1 MLTVLDVNPT
11 GYFSFGMH
19 PTVHLDGM
27 GTVLLEGLNHDRNG
41 SANGA
46 GKTSILNTLT
56 SILFDKNPTGYVG
69 ESIVNETLGRSFGK
83 VTFLDHNGDKWRVII
98 TRKWKKTDKYPCN
111 AVASEPS
118 EWHNNKEKYAG
129 TDVYLE
135 RWDGSLWKDE
145 RATNA
150 AGEHRLDPKST
161 RKKLQTVVGM
171 SYQQFM
177 NVAYLAQQQSLKF
190 VNGTH
195 KEKLEVLS
203 ELSDISA
210 WDRRAAKA
218 KERMKEYEAR
228 TDKARATLAGASG
241 AGAIMSRPDESQRP
255 VIQDSVQLAEDKIKD
270 CERRILEATNDSSTW
285 VDSIAIID
293 SEITDLGK
301 QMRTIV
307 GSKNELEANL
317 SSLAA
322 AYIKDCAQVR
332 ELSKGPEYYQL
343 EEDVRSLKSAAQ
355 LRRFDLEQIMSGEG
369 RCTRCRTI
377 VTIDHLL
384 DQKKQLENDIREI
397 EESATKLQLGL
408 DAKNKEWEQLVV
420 QKLNDVEVKYKMDKL
435 DVESAIQMINANVAS
450 IDSRIADLRTRK
462 SSLGQDPKVTIA
474 GIERERM
481 GFLMTK
487 NSEVSRL
494 VELDRR
500 IKQWNKY
507 QESID
512 KAKADIESLE
522 SDLKYLRIVERTFG
536 DKGIKAHKL
545 ASVLDMLNKTAQEFA
560 DVLTDNSVKV
570 WVTPFRE
577 KVDGT
582 TSTDMSIIVSEGE
595 KRNVPFDLYS
605 GGEKQQII
613 LAFIGAFWKVATM
626 HGSGVNI
633 LCLDEIFGPLDEL
646 NAVGVFNYLD
656 HMKSGGKS
664 TIIVITH
671 DKNIKNQLNFDSKWT
686 VEKKNHT
693 SQLIT
698 DA

>member
-11 GYFSFGMH
+11 GYFSFGLH

-56 SILFDKNPTGYVG
+56 SILFDKNPTGHGG
-69 ESIVNETLGRSFGK
+69 EAIVNEGLGRSFGK
-83 VTFLDHNGDKWRVII
+83 VTFLDHNGQKWRVII
-98 TRKWKKTDKYPCN
+98 TRKWKKTDKYPCDF
-111 AVASEPS
+111 VTQEPS
-118 EWHNNKEKYAG
+118 EWHNSNEKYAG
-129 TDVYLE
+129 SDVYLE
-135 RWDGSLWKDE
+135 RWDGTIWLDE
-145 RATNA
+145 RATNT

-161 RKKLQTVVGM
+161 RKKLQAVVGM

-218 KERMKEYEAR
+218 KERIKDYESR
-228 TDKARATLAGASG
+228 LDKARATLAGASG
-241 AGAIMSRPDESQRP
+241 AGAIMSRPDDSQRP
-255 VIQDSVQLAEDKIKD
+255 IIQDAIQLVDEKIAECDSKIRD
-270 CERRILEATNDSSTW
+270 TTDRSTAWASEHSSIDAT
-285 VDSIAIID
+285 IA
-293 SEITDLGK
+293 DLSK
-301 QMRTIV
+301 QVRTLV
-307 GSKNELEANL
+307 SSKNELESNI
-317 SSLAA
+317 SRLAA
-322 AYIKDCAQVR
+322 EYIHRCAEVR
-332 ELSKGPEYYQL
+332 DTPRGPELYQL
-343 EEDVRSLKSAAQ
+343 EEDVRNLKSAAQ
-355 LRRFDLEQIMSGEG
+355 LRRFDLEQIMTGEG

-377 VTIDHLL
+377 VTIEHIL
-384 DQKKQLENDIREI
+384 DQKKMLENDIRDI
-397 EESATKLQLGL
+397 EESAGKLQEKL
-408 DAKNKEWEQLVV
+408 DTLNLEWEKTVT
-420 QKLNDVEVKYKMDKL
+420 KTLNDVEIKHREDRADIVAGIQLINTNITSLNDSISGLREKKMG
-435 DVESAIQMINANVAS
+435 
-450 IDSRIADLRTRK
+450 
-462 SSLGQDPKVTIA
+462 LGVDPKVTITNL
-474 GIERERM
+474 ERERM
-481 GFLMTK
+481 NLLMNK
-487 NSEVSRL
+487 NSETSRL

-500 IKQWNKY
+500 IEQWNKY

-512 KAKADIESLE
+512 KAKADIEALE
-522 SDLKYLRIVERTFG
+522 TDVKYVRLVERTFG

-582 TSTDMSIIVSEGE
+582 TSTDMSIMVSEGE
-595 KRNVPFDLYS
+595 KRSVPFDLYS
-605 GGEKQQII
+605 GGEKQQIV

-626 HGSGVNI
+626 QGSGVNI

-671 DKNIKNQLNFDSKWT
+671 DKNIKNQLNFDSKWI

-693 SQLIT
+693 SQLTT
-698 DA
+698 DV